1 MESTPKWLD
10 KGIQIMEKHSASRTQ
25 DELQFLSDQLGDLQ
39 FFQEYVQDDM
49 VDLLKRCVRYV
60 KYNFCKKGE
69 VIFHIDS
76 EADKFYI
83 IISGLVGVFTRPS
96 DGNQNRKR
104 KKKLFEH
111 LIQRKKDASNTDL
124 NKNQS
129 MTSSTNRMSQIEL
142 KNISAEK
149 INRSRQRLSQFSLC
163 EDNLDDKY
171 ASLKSISQ
179 YSSMKSIKNLQKQK
193 RSFSPILKQN
203 NEKSSQKSIAS
214 QIIKQNKTNSQNKVA
229 NTQRSLTIDVQ
240 EQKQRSINI
249 QQQQQSFFLTQ
260 DQDQKT
266 CKQNVSQEDLQIK
279 IETNIIN
286 KNVKKN
292 QGLEKELDI
301 TDKKHI
307 YYFGEQLTKAKNM
320 ESGTAFGELAL
331 VYNKERAAT
340 IVCLQDTHLAYI
352 EKEYFIQIFR
362 QKEERRI
369 QLQAE
374 YFGKLPLFSNFSFQF
389 LRDLYY
395 NTISYKCKKGET
407 IFQEGSSPDN
417 VYIVKKGEFG
427 IFKKFKIL
435 NQVSDCIQ
443 IGKNEQLEV
452 KSVNPLFH
460 KNIIK
465 KKEIKIMSLGEY
477 EVIGDSDLVQ
487 SRNREYSLKCTSLEG
502 ELLIIKREY
511 FEDKI
516 FKYQDTFNE
525 ILKRCNNQNILLS
538 QRIENIKTQIDL
550 SSNQQANKT
559 FNKKERSF
567 TNLKTDKQG
576 IDRKLPDSP
585 TQVKKRQFEYHNKTL
600 IHSNIQNCTDDVI
613 LPKIHKNASPYHQES
628 TQINPKSTTN
638 QSACYSPEQK
648 YFLQTSARSNQE
660 NTLISEFFGGNN
672 QKNQDTKNVLGNS
685 QCSDNINR
693 IQKKLEINNCI
704 NRQEII
710 NQKGSNDR
718 SINSA
723 NKKGSQVYDLNKY
736 YEPQEY
742 QFMNQ
747 QKSRDIRLI
756 KNKRSLQLSLEQE
769 QQNLTTD
776 LQRKSFTPNS
786 IKTLENSIGNIQ
798 GEKQKLSQLENQL
811 NQRFDQSMLINGLN
825 QSDQRKLFDRENTKS
840 VYGQQVAQHFR
851 SISQQDVSPQQNE
864 IEDSVY
870 YNKRKRVTK
879 GQNISKKTNQSFQ
892 ETNQENNQQKQVQ
905 IPLLNLQE
913 QSNKLKRFT
922 SNSKNN
928 KNLKIGNHTERISSQ
943 IEEQEKVF
951 MDSTYGYFLKKEQAA
966 QEAFT
971 ERQNQKPVLIEIKQ
985 TESNKIEQ
993 NKKKIEKYHQQPMS
1007 QQEKILQTLIFS
1019 NKKIKKHLFSKIL
1032 GDEYATIQNNFQSQQ
1047 SDQIKRNSQHR
1058 QDKQAQSSGMKYI
1071 GSDLTSQNGIL
1082 TSDFGTRR
1090 SQETVQC
1097 NHYYLNNSFDQFQK
1111 EQLTNDNCKKENNP
1125 SSSDIK
1131 LVKISPARVS
1141 QLNNQQVFQQ
1151 VSLEIKDLNQQQQL
1165 KQQISDDQINK
1176 LNSNRLLENIS
1187 GGQICKYNQRI
1198 KVLPNNNN
1206 NNNNSSI
1213 NQNRECIP
1221 KKMKQL
1227 EEVEKNGSQNQQS
1240 VLKNNINIFPEIL
1253 NFNLESESKFIF
1265 EQYQFLDSIRDS
1277 QKYKTGSASVQNR
1290 FFKKTKKKMQET
1302 RQKINQLNQ
1311 QDVN

>member
-1 MESTPKWLD
+1 
-10 KGIQIMEKHSASRTQ
+10 MEKQSASRTQ

-60 KYNFCKKGE
+60 KYKFCKKGE

-104 KKKLFEH
+104 KKKHFEH
-111 LIQRKKDASNTDL
+111 IIKRKKDSLNTDL
-124 NKNQS
+124 NINQS
-129 MTSSTNRMSQIEL
+129 MASSINRMSQIEL
-142 KNISAEK
+142 QNISAEK
-149 INRSRQRLSQFSLC
+149 IDDSRLRLSIASLC
-163 EDNLDDKY
+163 EDNIDDKR
-171 ASLKSISQ
+171 ASMKCISQ
-179 YSSMKSIKNLQKQK
+179 YSSMKSIKNLQQLK
-193 RSFSPILKQN
+193 RSVSPTYKKN
-203 NEKSSQKSIAS
+203 NEKFIRIQDKSSQKSIAS
-214 QIIKQNKTNSQNKVA
+214 QIVKQNKSNAQNVA
-229 NTQRSLTIDVQ
+229 AKAQRSLTIDAQ
-240 EQKQRSINI
+240 EKKQRSMNI
-249 QQQQQSFFLTQ
+249 QQQEQGFFLTQ
-260 DQDQKT
+260 DQDQK
-266 CKQNVSQEDLQIK
+266 
-279 IETNIIN
+279 NIIQNISQQELQTKNEAIQMN
-286 KNVKKN
+286 KNVKN
-292 QGLEKELDI
+292 NLGLGKEQDI

-340 IVCLQDTHLAYI
+340 IICLQDTHLAYI
-352 EKEYFIQIFR
+352 EKEHFIQIFS

-369 QLQAE
+369 QQQAE
-374 YFGKLPLFSNFSFQF
+374 YIGKLPLFSNFSFQF

-427 IFKKFKIL
+427 IFKQFQVL
-435 NQVSDCIQ
+435 NQAPDSIQ

-460 KNIIK
+460 KKMLK
-465 KKEIKIMSLGEY
+465 KKQIKIMSLGEY

-502 ELLIIKREY
+502 ELLVIKREY

-538 QRIENIKTQIDL
+538 QRIENIQNQIDL
-550 SSNQQANKT
+550 FSNQNTNKT
-559 FNKKERSF
+559 FDKKERSF
-567 TNLKTDKQG
+567 TNLITDKQG

-585 TQVKKRQFEYHNKTL
+585 TQEKKRQFEYHKKIL
-600 IHSNIQNCTDDVI
+600 IHSNIQNCTDDII
-613 LPKIHKNASPYHQES
+613 LPKIHKNISPHPQENS
-628 TQINPKSTTN
+628 QIYPKSTAN
-638 QSACYSPEQK
+638 KSCCYSSDQK
-648 YFLQTSARSNQE
+648 YFLQSSARSHYE
-660 NTLISEFFGGNN
+660 NTLISEFDN
-672 QKNQDTKNVLGNS
+672 QYNQDTKNVLGNS
-685 QCSDNINR
+685 SLNKDYTYR
-693 IQKKLEINNCI
+693 VQKKQIIKDGI

-710 NQKGSNDR
+710 NQQGNDR
-718 SINSA
+718 SIKST
-723 NKKGSQVYDLNKY
+723 NKKENQVQEINKY
-736 YEPQEY
+736 YEPLEY

-769 QQNLTTD
+769 QHNLTTD
-776 LQRKSFTPNS
+776 IQRMSFTPNS
-786 IKTLENSIGNIQ
+786 TKTLDNSIGNYLR
-798 GEKQKLSQLENQL
+798 EKQNLSQFENQL
-811 NQRFDQSMLINGLN
+811 NQSIFIDGQN

-840 VYGQQVAQHFR
+840 VQGKQVAPHFR
-851 SISQQDVSPQQNE
+851 SISQQDVSTQQYETYDMN
-864 IEDSVY
+864 SQNFY
-870 YNKRKRVTK
+870 YNKNKQVTK
-879 GQNISKKTNQSFQ
+879 VQNISKKTIQ
-892 ETNQENNQQKQVQ
+892 ETIQEGAEKNQQKQGQV
-905 IPLLNLQE
+905 PPLNLQE
-913 QSNKLKRFT
+913 QSNRLKRF
-922 SNSKNN
+922 SPNLKNS
-928 KNLKIGNHTERISSQ
+928 KNLKIGNHTERISSKK
-943 IEEQEKVF
+943 EEQEKVF

-966 QEAFT
+966 QEVFT
-971 ERQNQKPVLIEIKQ
+971 ERYNQKPVLIEIKQ
-985 TESNKIEQ
+985 TEYNKIEQ
-993 NKKKIEKYHQQPMS
+993 NKKKIEKYHQQPIS

-1032 GDEYATIQNNFQSQQ
+1032 GDEYMTIQNNLQSQQ
-1047 SDQIKRNSQHR
+1047 SDQTKRNNQNR
-1058 QDKQAQSSGMKYI
+1058 QDKQTQSQATKYI
-1071 GSDLTSQNGIL
+1071 GSESASQNGIL

-1097 NHYYLNNSFDQFQK
+1097 NYYNLNNGFDQFQK
-1111 EQLTNDNCKKENNP
+1111 EQLLTNNNCKNENNP
-1125 SSSDIK
+1125 SQSDIK
-1131 LVKISPARVS
+1131 PVKITSAQAI
-1141 QLNNQQVFQQ
+1141 QLNNQQVYQQ
-1151 VSLEIKDLNQQQQL
+1151 ASLNIKDLNQQQQL
-1165 KQQISDDQINK
+1165 NQQISDDQINK
-1176 LNSNRLLENIS
+1176 LNQNRLLEDIS
-1187 GGQICKYNQRI
+1187 SGDQICKQNQKI
-1198 KVLPNNNN
+1198 KDLPINNNT
-1206 NNNNSSI
+1206 SI
-1213 NQNRECIP
+1213 NESRECVPTKI
-1221 KKMKQL
+1221 KKL
-1227 EEVEKNGSQNQQS
+1227 GEVEKNASHNQQS

-1277 QKYKTGSASVQNR
+1277 QKYKIGSASVQNR

-1311 QDVN
+1311 QDIH